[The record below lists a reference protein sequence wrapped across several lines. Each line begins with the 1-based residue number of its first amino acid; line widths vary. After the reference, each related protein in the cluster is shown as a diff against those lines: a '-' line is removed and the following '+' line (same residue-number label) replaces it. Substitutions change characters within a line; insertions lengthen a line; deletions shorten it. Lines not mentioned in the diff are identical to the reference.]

1 MDQWSLRVQQSVS
14 QRRAAHSCLCLVSL
28 MLVGAALLCLCSPAQ
43 VDHSPAVS
51 LHCQLHIH
59 TPAHGVCATCQDVV
73 LVPPC
78 LSAKALLLVG
88 HRRRVRQAV
97 GGPDL
102 RWAVRVGELSG
113 CPAAPIPSPVLSHGV
128 GSLEGKARER
138 TLSRTSRREPQNY
151 SCCTRLKQK
160 YTIQ

>member
-1 MDQWSLRVQQSVS
+1 MKWIQWSLRVQQSVS

-28 MLVGAALLCLCSPAQ
+28 VLVGAAPLRLCSPAQ

-59 TPAHGVCATCQDVV
+59 TPAHSVCSTCQDVV
-73 LVPPC
+73 LVPPR
-78 LSAKALLLVG
+78 LSAKGLLLLVG
-88 HRRRVRQAV
+88 HRCRVRQAV
-97 GGPDL
+97 GGPHL

-113 CPAAPIPSPVLSHGV
+113 CPAAPILSPVLSHGV

-138 TLSRTSRREPQNY
+138 TLSRNTSNMPRTE
-151 SCCTRLKQK
+151 SS
-160 YTIQ
+160 